1 MLDCYVCQGENL
13 RVTLVHR
20 PIAFIDLCC
29 PKEFALPRNSVVE
42 QILSAAECLDCLEA
56 LVQEGCDR
64 NILLSWLGFGRRG
77 SLHDEKWES
86 TTGMPKEEL
95 KSFKQNLLAC
105 AQRLERFNRSYA
117 GWLLGVQSGEQC
129 LRDSP
134 RLLRESAHVLQWF
147 LVLAGPKKHPLT
159 NFKKLW
165 LFAYVR
171 ERTGKWHD
179 REVSELV
186 NAVQQAGGRK
196 TVYSVDS
203 HGNWRRRTVNK
214 EPLSEFRRE
223 VRSL

>member
-1 MLDCYVCQGENL
+1 M
-13 RVTLVHR
+13 R
-20 PIAFIDLCC
+20 
-29 PKEFALPRNSVVE
+29 
-42 QILSAAECLDCLEA
+42 
-56 LVQEGCDR
+56 
-64 NILLSWLGFGRRG
+64 
-77 SLHDEKWES
+77 DEKWES
-86 TTGMPKEEL
+86 MTGMSKEQL

-134 RLLRESAHVLQWF
+134 RLLRESAEVLRSF
-147 LVLAGPKKHPLT
+147 FVTAGPKKHPLA

-165 LFAYVR
+165 LVAYVK

-186 NAVQQAGGRK
+186 NAIQQAGGRK

-203 HGNWRRRTVNK
+203 HSNWRRRTVNR
-214 EPLSEFRRE
+214 EPLAELRRE
-223 VRSL
+223 VRNAPRS